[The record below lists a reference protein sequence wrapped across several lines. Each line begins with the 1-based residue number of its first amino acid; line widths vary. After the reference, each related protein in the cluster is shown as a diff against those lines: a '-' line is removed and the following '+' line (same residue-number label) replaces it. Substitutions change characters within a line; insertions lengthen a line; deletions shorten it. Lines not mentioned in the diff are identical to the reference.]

1 MKPYTFKSTVLILP
15 GLGNSGE
22 GHWQTLWENEYN
34 FIRVQQ
40 RDWDTPIQ
48 NEWIETIDKK
58 IAELHTTDILLVGHS
73 LACCTVAFWA
83 ARFNRKIKGALL
95 VAPSDTDA
103 DTYPPGTTGFKP
115 MPLNKLP
122 FPSIAVASTDDYY
135 VTYERAQH
143 FANAWGGELVSI
155 GPAGHIN
162 VAAGFGEFKAGIE
175 LLKGLDDGNVK

>member
-1 MKPYTFKSTVLILP
+1 VTPYTFKSTVLILP

-22 GHWQTLWENEYN
+22 GHWQTLWEREYN
-34 FIRVQQ
+34 FIRVKQ
-40 RDWDTPIQ
+40 RDWETPVQ
-48 NEWIETIDKK
+48 REWIETLDRKVS
-58 IAELHTTDILLVGHS
+58 EFNTTEVLLVGHS

-103 DTYPPGTTGFKP
+103 DTYPPGTTGFTP

-135 VTYERAQH
+135 VTLDRAKH
-143 FANAWGGELVSI
+143 FAKAWGSELVSI

-162 VAAGFGEFKAGIE
+162 VAAGFGNFHQGIE
-175 LLKGLDDGNVK
+175 LLKRLDEGMLT